1 MTNIDADAIRLYAGD
16 STVERF
22 AGLYVFAEIDS
33 TNSFLMQQSGPH
45 PGELSLA
52 VTTNQTAGRGRHGKT
67 WHSPPGSGL
76 CLSAAYTF
84 ASEPQNL
91 PALTLALGLGAVD
104 ALEELGIDG
113 VQLKWPNDLV
123 ALDGKLGGI
132 LTERQKRATGSVTVV
147 TGIGLNLDLEGV
159 DNPGIDNLSAEA
171 GWARRVVDLKSIC
184 EPLPQREKIAGV
196 LASRLLQAFV
206 EYESNSFARFVEP
219 WSRRDWL
226 FGREITVDT
235 AGEQVAGIGAGV
247 AEDGA
252 LLVNTRTSGVRRV
265 TSGSVAV
272 AGDREA
278 GP

>member
-147 TGIGLNLDLEGV
+147 TGVGLNLDLEGV
-159 DNPGIDNLSAEA
+159 DDFSAEA
-171 GWARRVVDLKSIC
+171 GWARRVVDLKCIC
-184 EPLPQREKIAGV
+184 EQVPQCEKIAGV
-196 LASRLLQAFV
+196 LASRLLQTFV

-226 FGREITVDT
+226 FGREITVDI

-247 AEDGA
+247 AADGA
-252 LLVNTRTSGVRRV
+252 LLVSTRTSGVRRV
-265 TSGSVAV
+265 KSGSVAV
-272 AGDREA
+272 AGDRDA
-278 GP
+278 GQ

>member
-1 MTNIDADAIRLYAGD
+1 MTGLDADAIRLFAGE

-22 AGLYVFAEIDS
+22 AGLHVFAEIDS
-33 TNSFLMQQSGPH
+33 TNSFLMQQPGPH

-84 ASEPQNL
+84 AAEPQNL
-91 PALTLALGLGAVD
+91 PALTLALGLGVVD

-132 LTERQKRATGSVTVV
+132 LTERQQRTTGSVTVV
-147 TGIGLNLDLEGV
+147 TGIGLNLDFTDV
-159 DNPGIDNLSAEA
+159 DDFGAEA
-171 GWARRVVDLKSIC
+171 GWARRIVDLKSLC
-184 EPLPQREKIAGV
+184 EQVPQRERIAGV
-196 LASRLLQAFV
+196 LATRLLQTFV
-206 EYESNSFARFVEP
+206 EYESNSFARFIEP

-235 AGEQVAGIGAGV
+235 AGGHIAGIGAGV
-247 AEDGA
+247 TDDGA
-252 LLVNTRTSGVRRV
+252 LLVSTPGSGVRRV
-265 TSGSVAV
+265 TSGSIVV
-272 AGDREA
+272 AGDRA
-278 GP
+278 AQP

>member
-1 MTNIDADAIRLYAGD
+1 MTGLDADAIRLFAGEF
-16 STVERF
+16 TVERF
-22 AGLYVFAEIDS
+22 AGLHVFAEIDS
-33 TNSFLMQQSGPH
+33 TNSFLMQQPGPH

-91 PALTLALGLGAVD
+91 PALTLALGLGVVD

-132 LTERQKRATGSVTVV
+132 LTERQQRTTGSVTVV
-147 TGIGLNLDLEGV
+147 TGIGLNLDLTDV
-159 DNPGIDNLSAEA
+159 DDFGAEA
-171 GWARRVVDLKSIC
+171 DWARRVVDLKSLC
-184 EPLPQREKIAGV
+184 EQVPQRERIAGV
-196 LASRLLQAFV
+196 LATRLLQAFV
-206 EYESNSFARFVEP
+206 EYESNSFARFIEP

-226 FGREITVDT
+226 FGRKITVDT
-235 AGEQVAGIGAGV
+235 ANGPIAGVGAGV
-247 AEDGA
+247 AADGA
-252 LLVNTRTSGVRRV
+252 LLVSTPGSGVRRV
-265 TSGSVAV
+265 TSGSIVV
-272 AGDREA
+272 AGDRA
-278 GP
+278 AQP

>member
-1 MTNIDADAIRLYAGD
+1 MTRIDADTIRLFAGE

-22 AGLYVFAEIDS
+22 AGLHVFAEIDS
-33 TNSFLMQQSGPH
+33 TNSFLMQQPGPH

-91 PALTLALGLGAVD
+91 PALTLALGLGVVD

-132 LTERQKRATGSVTVV
+132 LTERQQRTTGSVTVV
-147 TGIGLNLDLEGV
+147 TGIGLNLDLTDV
-159 DNPGIDNLSAEA
+159 DDFGAEA
-171 GWARRVVDLKSIC
+171 GWARRIVDLKSLC
-184 EPLPQREKIAGV
+184 EQVPQRERIAGV
-196 LASRLLQAFV
+196 LATRLLQTFV
-206 EYESNSFARFVEP
+206 EYESNSFTHFIEP

-226 FGREITVDT
+226 FGRKITVDT
-235 AGEQVAGIGAGV
+235 ANGHIAGVGAGV
-247 AEDGA
+247 AADGA
-252 LLVNTRTSGVRRV
+252 LLISTPGSGVLRV
-265 TSGSVAV
+265 TSGSIVV
-272 AGDREA
+272 AGNRA
-278 GP
+278 AQP

>member
-1 MTNIDADAIRLYAGD
+1 MTRIDADTIRLFAGE

-22 AGLYVFAEIDS
+22 AGLHVFAEIDS
-33 TNSFLMQQSGPH
+33 TNSFLMQQPGPH

-91 PALTLALGLGAVD
+91 PALTLALGLGVVD

-132 LTERQKRATGSVTVV
+132 LTERQQRTAGSVTVV
-147 TGIGLNLDLEGV
+147 TGIGLNLDLTDV
-159 DNPGIDNLSAEA
+159 DDFGAEA
-171 GWARRVVDLKSIC
+171 GWARRIVDLKSLC
-184 EPLPQREKIAGV
+184 EQVPQRERIAGV
-196 LASRLLQAFV
+196 LATRLLQTFV
-206 EYESNSFARFVEP
+206 EYESNSFARFIEP

-235 AGEQVAGIGAGV
+235 ANGPIAGVGAGV
-247 AEDGA
+247 AADGA
-252 LLVNTRTSGVRRV
+252 LLVSTPGSGVRRV
-265 TSGSVAV
+265 TSGSIVV
-272 AGDREA
+272 AGDRA
-278 GP
+278 AQP

>member
-1 MTNIDADAIRLYAGD
+1 MTGLDADTIRLFAGE

-22 AGLYVFAEIDS
+22 AGLHVFAEIDS
-33 TNSFLMQQSGPH
+33 TNSFLMQQPGPH

-91 PALTLALGLGAVD
+91 PALTLALGLGVVD

-132 LTERQKRATGSVTVV
+132 LTERQQRTAGSVTVV
-147 TGIGLNLDLEGV
+147 TGIGLNLDLTDV
-159 DNPGIDNLSAEA
+159 DDVGAEA
-171 GWARRVVDLKSIC
+171 GWARRIVDLKSLC
-184 EPLPQREKIAGV
+184 EQVPQRERIAGV
-196 LASRLLQAFV
+196 LATRLLQTFV
-206 EYESNSFARFVEP
+206 EYESNSFARFIEP

-235 AGEQVAGIGAGV
+235 ANGPIAGVGAGV
-247 AEDGA
+247 AADGA
-252 LLVNTRTSGVRRV
+252 LLVSTPGSGVRRV
-265 TSGSVAV
+265 TSGSIVV
-272 AGDREA
+272 AGDRA
-278 GP
+278 AQP